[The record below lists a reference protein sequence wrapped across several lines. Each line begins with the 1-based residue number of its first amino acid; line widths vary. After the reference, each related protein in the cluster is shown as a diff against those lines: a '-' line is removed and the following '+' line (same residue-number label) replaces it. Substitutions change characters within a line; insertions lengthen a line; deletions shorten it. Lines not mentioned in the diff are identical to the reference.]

1 MLAGC
6 VTSSPPIGRQL
17 PEIPDWLRPVPPPAI
32 RAGMDARTLAARAIG
47 ALDQANDRLS
57 EGRAWYER
65 VKRQHGEAT
74 Q

>member
-1 MLAGC
+1 
-6 VTSSPPIGRQL
+6 
-17 PEIPDWLRPVPPPAI
+17 
-32 RAGMDARTLAARAIG
+32 MDARTLAARAIG